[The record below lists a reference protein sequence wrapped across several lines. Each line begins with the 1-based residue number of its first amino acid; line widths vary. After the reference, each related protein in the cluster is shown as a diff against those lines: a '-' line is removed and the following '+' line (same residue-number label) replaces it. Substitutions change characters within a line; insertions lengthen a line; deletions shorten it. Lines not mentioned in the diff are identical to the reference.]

1 MTGSKRFSRAEAD
14 ALLPSLAPALTEL
27 RSRFEEA
34 EQVRARIVAAAA
46 TNGGSSDREQWQKT
60 LARVQELLE
69 RITGWGVEL
78 RDIES
83 GLVDFPSVVEGDDAF
98 LCWKLGE
105 PSVRYWHRPE
115 DGFAGRRPL
124 AG

>member
-1 MTGSKRFSRAEAD
+1 MKRFSRAEAD
-14 ALLPSLAPALTEL
+14 ALLPSLAPALIEL
-27 RSRFEEA
+27 RDKFGEA
-34 EQVRARIVAAAA
+34 EKVRGQIVAAAA
-46 TNGGSSDREQWQKT
+46 TNGGSSARDEWQRV

-83 GLVDFPSVVEGDDAF
+83 GLVDFPSVVGGRDAF

-105 PSVRYWHRPE
+105 PNVAYWHSPE

-124 AG
+124 DR